1 LHTSRKEKRGVR
13 EKGNVTEGSLED
25 RKANRKGCLTKT
37 KCYCTEGE
45 GEGDEETEE
54 GKG

>member
-1 LHTSRKEKRGVR
+1 LYTSREEERGAR
-13 EKGNVTEGSLED
+13 EEGNVTKGSLEVW
-25 RKANRKGCLTKT
+25 RVNRRRCLTKT

-45 GEGDEETEE
+45 REGDEETEE